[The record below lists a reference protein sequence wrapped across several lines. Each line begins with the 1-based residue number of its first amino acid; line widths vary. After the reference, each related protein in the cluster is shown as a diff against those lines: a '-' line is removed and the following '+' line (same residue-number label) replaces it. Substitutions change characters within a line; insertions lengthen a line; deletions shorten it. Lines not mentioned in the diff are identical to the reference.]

1 MRNGGKGYQ
10 GTLSDRAGRV
20 VKPDVKLLFLLLALE
35 KIAIDTVVW
44 VTLRGPNLPN
54 RSQQDQEH
62 EP

>member
-1 MRNGGKGYQ
+1 
-10 GTLSDRAGRV
+10 
-20 VKPDVKLLFLLLALE
+20 VKPLFLLLALE

-44 VTLRGPNLPN
+44 ATLRGPNLPN